1 MMLSFPSSARSGRRH
16 QDPVDGRPWSRVPA
30 LILLLAVLGSAAAC
44 GEAPVTATAV
54 PTPTPEWSH
63 WSTPEAGGMSAEGL
77 AQVEA
82 RLGGM
87 SSSAMMVITGGQVA
101 YAYGD
106 LTEVSYLASVR
117 KTVLALL
124 YGIEVDRGRIDLDR
138 TLADVGLEEHGGFTE
153 EEREARIRHVIAA
166 RSGIHLPAS
175 NSGDDLASAPERGSV
190 TPGSYYLYSNWDFN
204 AAGTLFELETGRDL
218 FDALEAELA
227 GPLGF
232 QDFDRTRHV
241 KGGNLEVSMHPS
253 YHMHFSTRDMAR
265 LGELML
271 RGGRWGQ
278 TQVVSAE
285 WIAEMTSPLTPVTE
299 MNPTR
304 RRDGPHGYG
313 YMTWV
318 WDGPAA
324 TGPYVGAYTGVGAVG
339 QYITVLPAL
348 DMVVAHKTVPG
359 DGRRVA
365 HPEFWEL
372 LEMVVEAHCGAA
384 CTPGA

>member
-1 MMLSFPSSARSGRRH
+1 MSS
-16 QDPVDGRPWSRVPA
+16 
-30 LILLLAVLGSAAAC
+30 
-44 GEAPVTATAV
+44 
-54 PTPTPEWSH
+54 
-63 WSTPEAGGMSAEGL
+63 EGL

-82 RLGGM
+82 RLGDM

-101 YAYGD
+101 HAYGD

-124 YGIEVDRGRIDLDR
+124 YGIEVDGGRIDLDR
-138 TLADVGLEEHGGFTE
+138 TLADVGLDEHGGLTE
-153 EEREARIRHVIAA
+153 AEQQARIRDVIAA
-166 RSGIHLPAS
+166 RSGIYLPAS

-190 TPGSYYLYSNWDFN
+190 APGSYYLYSNWDFN
-204 AAGTLFELETGRDL
+204 AAGTLYELETGRDL

-232 QDFDRTRHV
+232 EDFDRARHV
-241 KGGNLEVSMHPS
+241 KGGNLEVSLHPS

-271 RGGRWGQ
+271 RGGRWGD
-278 TQVVSAE
+278 TQVVSSE

-299 MNPTR
+299 MNPER

-324 TGPYVGAYTGVGAVG
+324 SGPYAGAYTGVGAVG

>member
-1 MMLSFPSSARSGRRH
+1 MMPRFRPATRAHLPFPA
-16 QDPVDGRPWSRVPA
+16 
-30 LILLLAVLGSAAAC
+30 LLLALVVLG
-44 GEAPVTATAV
+44 ATPGCSDVPAGSSPP
-54 PTPTPEWSH
+54 PTPTPEWTS
-63 WSTPEAGGMSAEGL
+63 WSSPEAGGMSSAGL
-77 AQVEA
+77 ARVEE
-82 RLGGM
+82 RLGSM
-87 SSSAMMVITGGQVA
+87 SSSAMMVVTGGQVVWSH
-101 YAYGD
+101 GD

-124 YGIEVDRGRIDLDR
+124 YGIEVDRGRIDLER
-138 TLADVGLEEHGGFTE
+138 TLAQVGLEEHGGLTD
-153 EEREARIRHVIAA
+153 EERQARIRDVIAA
-166 RSGIHLPAS
+166 RSGIYLPAS

-190 TPGSYYLYSNWDFN
+190 APGTYYLYSNWDFN

-232 QDFDRTRHV
+232 QDFDRAQHV
-241 KGGNLEVSMHPS
+241 KGGDLEVSMHPS

-271 RGGRWGQ
+271 RGGTWGG
-278 TQVVSAE
+278 TQLVSAE

-304 RRDGPHGYG
+304 RREGPHGYG

-324 TGPYVGAYTGVGAVG
+324 SGPYAGAYTGVGAVG

-359 DGRRVA
+359 NGRRVA
-365 HPEFWEL
+365 HPEFWDL
-372 LEMVVEAHCGAA
+372 LELVVEAHCGAA
-384 CTPGA
+384 CPPAS

>member
-1 MMLSFPSSARSGRRH
+1 MRTAAARRRFPL
-16 QDPVDGRPWSRVPA
+16 V
-30 LILLLAVLGSAAAC
+30 LLLLAGLSVAAA
-44 GEAPVTATAV
+44 APGASAQASTQPATHEWTAW
-54 PTPTPEWSH
+54 E
-63 WSTPEAGGMSAEGL
+63 TPEAGGMSAEGL
-77 AQVEA
+77 ARVEA
-82 RLGGM
+82 RLRDM
-87 SSSAMMVITGGQVA
+87 DSSAMMIVTGGRVA
-101 YAYGD
+101 FTYGD
-106 LTEVSYLASVR
+106 LAEVSYLASVR

-124 YGIEVDRGRIDLDR
+124 YGIEVARGRIDLDR
-138 TLADVGLEEHGGFTE
+138 TLAQAGFEEHGGLTPAE
-153 EEREARIRHVIAA
+153 SAALIRHVIAA

-175 NSGDDLASAPERGSV
+175 NSGDDLASAPPRG
-190 TPGSYYLYSNWDFN
+190 THAPGTYYLYSNWDFN

-232 QDFDRTRHV
+232 QDFDRARHV

-271 RGGRWGQ
+271 RRGSWQGR
-278 TQVVSAE
+278 QVVPAA
-285 WIAEMTSPLTPVTE
+285 WIDEMTSPLTPVGE
-299 MNPTR
+299 MNPSHR
-304 RRDGPHGYG
+304 RQGPHGYG

-324 TGPYVGAYTGVGAVG
+324 TGPYAGAYTGVGAVG

-348 DMVVAHKTVPG
+348 DLVVAHKTVPG
-359 DGRRVA
+359 NGRRVN

-372 LEMVVEAHCGAA
+372 LELVVEAHCGAGCVA
-384 CTPGA
+384 ADAR

>member
-1 MMLSFPSSARSGRRH
+1 MMPRS
-16 QDPVDGRPWSRVPA
+16 RPATRAHLPFPA
-30 LILLLAVLGSAAAC
+30 LLLTLAVLGSTPGCSDVPA
-44 GEAPVTATAV
+44 GSSSP
-54 PTPTPEWSH
+54 PTPTPEWTS
-63 WSTPEAGGMSAEGL
+63 WSSPEAGGMSSAGL
-77 AQVEA
+77 ARVEE
-82 RLGGM
+82 RLGSM
-87 SSSAMMVITGGQVA
+87 SSSAMMVVTGGQVA
-101 YAYGD
+101 WSHGD

-138 TLADVGLEEHGGFTE
+138 TLAQVGLEEHGGLTDE
-153 EEREARIRHVIAA
+153 EEQARIRDVIAA
-166 RSGIHLPAS
+166 RSGIYLPAS

-190 TPGSYYLYSNWDFN
+190 APGTYYLYSNWDFN

-218 FDALEAELA
+218 FDALEADLA

-232 QDFDRTRHV
+232 QDFDRARHV
-241 KGGNLEVSMHPS
+241 KGGDLEVSMHPS
-253 YHMHFSTRDMAR
+253 YHMHFSTRDKAR

-271 RGGRWGQ
+271 RGGTWGG

-304 RRDGPHGYG
+304 RREGPHGYG

-324 TGPYVGAYTGVGAVG
+324 TGPYAGAYTGVGAVG

-359 DGRRVA
+359 NGRRVA
-365 HPEFWEL
+365 HPEFWDL
-372 LEMVVEAHCGAA
+372 LELVVEAHCGAA
-384 CTPGA
+384 CPPAS

>member
-1 MMLSFPSSARSGRRH
+1 MHPSTNQQQPRMNLPYRIPPFCRSGRR
-16 QDPVDGRPWSRVPA
+16 PSRLAAAPFLTVLA
-30 LILLLAVLGSAAAC
+30 LTAALLAPTALLAQAWESWPSPEDGGLSSA
-44 GEAPVTATAV
+44 
-54 PTPTPEWSH
+54 
-63 WSTPEAGGMSAEGL
+63 GL

-82 RLGGM
+82 RLGEM
-87 SSSAMMVITGGQVA
+87 STSAMMIVSGGKVA
-101 YAYGD
+101 FAHGD
-106 LTEVSYLASVR
+106 LAEVSYLASVR

-124 YGIEVDRGRIDLDR
+124 YGIEVERGRIDLDR
-138 TLADVGLEEHGGFTE
+138 TLAEMGLEEHGGLTAAE
-153 EEREARIRHVIAA
+153 SRARVRDVIAA

-190 TPGSYYLYSNWDFN
+190 APGSYYLYSNWDFN

-218 FDALEAELA
+218 FDALEADLA
-227 GPLGF
+227 RPLGF
-232 QDFDRTRHV
+232 EDFDRARHV

-271 RGGRWGQ
+271 RNGSWHGES
-278 TQVVSAE
+278 VVPAA
-285 WIAEMTSPLTPVTE
+285 WIAEMTSPLTPVSE
-299 MNPTR
+299 MNPPH

-318 WDGPAA
+318 WDGEAA
-324 TGPYVGAYTGVGAVG
+324 TGPYAGAFTGVGAVG

-359 DGRRVA
+359 VGRRVN

-372 LEMVVEAHCGAA
+372 LELVVEAHCGAA
-384 CTPGA
+384 CPQP